1 MSLPAGFLLAVGADV
16 ALLPV
21 AGGAISLVAAGE
33 RRGFTGGGGDDIP

>member
-16 ALLPV
+16 ALPV
-21 AGGAISLVAAGE
+21 VGGAISLVAAGE